1 MIAIYARVSTGQ
13 QVSEGTSLDIQVELC
28 TQKAITLAADNPLIK
43 IYREEGFSG
52 EDISRPALDELRSDI
67 ESSSITHL
75 VCTHPDRLS
84 RDLTDKLV
92 ICKEFERYGVKLVFV
107 DGEYQNTPEGQLFF
121 NIASVIAQY
130 ELAQI
135 QKRTTRGRI
144 KAVKDHQKI
153 MPMRS
158 APYGYDLVKGSL
170 KINQSEAYF
179 VGRIYTWYVYERIS
193 MRAIGERLY
202 KMGATPKRGESSNWN
217 ASSIRR
223 VLTSEIYIG
232 KYYYNRRKVK
242 KKPGEKTDT
251 GKARKSYTYRD
262 PSEWIVVD
270 VPAIVDKEIY
280 DLAQQVKKK
289 NKKILGR
296 NVKREYLLKSMI
308 RCGHCG
314 RLWQAATYSGRQKTT
329 RPALYPCYKC
339 PGKLPAKYGDGVQKC
354 QAPRTVRADLLDRYV
369 WNIITDILL
378 NPETFTDD
386 LKSGTPDTSVIEKA
400 IETMARQVDH
410 KEKEK
415 TKIKTLYLKDLINE
429 EEMTSE
435 LRKLNK
441 EQLEVRKEINKYR
454 RRLENMKDAQS
465 PYKLLLTAA
474 AVCTAVENDKRGD
487 PLIPFSDKRM
497 IAEMLINEIE
507 FKFYGHLVSLTYTG
521 AINQMLKDKHTKK
534 MSTQDIGLSLQC
546 QKI

>member
-13 QVSEGTSLDIQVELC
+13 QVSEGTSLDIQVDLC
-28 TQKAITLAADNPLIK
+28 TLKAATLTADNPLIK

-52 EDISRPALDELRSDI
+52 EDISRPALDELRNDL
-67 ESSSITHL
+67 ESCSITHL
-75 VCTHPDRLS
+75 ICTHPDRLS

-92 ICKEFERYGVKLVFV
+92 ICKEFERYGVQLIFV
-107 DGEYQNTPEGQLFF
+107 DSEYQNTPEGQLFF

-158 APYGYDLVKGSL
+158 PPYGYDLVKGSL

-179 VGRIYTWYVYERIS
+179 VISIYNWYVYERIS

-202 KMGATPKRGESSNWN
+202 KMGAAPKRGESRNWS

-242 KKPGEKTDT
+242 KKPGEKTAA

-262 PSEWIVVD
+262 PSEWITVD
-270 VPAIVDKEIY
+270 VPALIDKELY
-280 DLAQQVKKK
+280 NLAQEIKQK
-289 NKKILGR
+289 NMKILGR
-296 NVKREYLLKSMI
+296 NVKQEYLLKSMI

-314 RLWQAATYSGRQKTT
+314 RLWQAATYSGRHKTT

-339 PGKLPAKYGDGVQKC
+339 PGKLPAKYGDGIQKC
-354 QAPRTVRADLLDRYV
+354 QSSRTIRADLIDRYV

-378 NPETFTDD
+378 DPETFTDD
-386 LKSGTPDTSVIEKA
+386 LKNSTPDTSAIEKA
-400 IETMARQVDH
+400 LEIMVKQAEQ
-410 KEKEK
+410 KEKQK
-415 TKIKTLYLKDLINE
+415 TKIKTMYLKDLVNE
-429 EEMTSE
+429 EEMTAD
-435 LRKLNK
+435 LQKLEK
-441 EQLEVRKEINKYR
+441 EQVAINKEINKCQKL
-454 RRLENMKDAQS
+454 LESKKDAQS
-465 PYKLLLTAA
+465 PDKLLRTKA
-474 AVCTAVENDKRGD
+474 AVYQAVENDKRGD
-487 PLIPFSDKRM
+487 PLIPFRDKRM
-497 IAEMLINEIE
+497 ITEILIKEINL
-507 FKFYGHLVSLTYTG
+507 KFNDNLMNLTYTG
-521 AINQMLKDKHTKK
+521 AINQMLKDKHTEKV
-534 MSTQDIGLSLQC
+534 STLNPGLSLQC
-546 QKI
+546 QEI